1 MVEEEEEEEEES
13 AAAAAAAAEGEEEEE
28 EVIVDWEAHSH
39 FRCCSSVLLLAIV
52 RASRIR

>member
-13 AAAAAAAAEGEEEEE
+13 AAAAAAEGEEEE